1 MTGAFPQLSGNDGRR
16 EPVVRGV
23 PGFRWLEPPAAG
35 IVTGAVTRL
44 ILISAA
50 VVALSACGV
59 GPMPNRSVT
68 STQALAGTAEWLEF
82 ESPQMR
88 QELFRDLA
96 RNSAAQQGLT
106 GPVLFPVMQN
116 GELVG
121 GPGLDLRSDL
131 LQAPDAG
138 VLQLTFDTRGDR
150 FTDDRREAFQGL
162 SEREATELVARSLLH
177 RWGVK
182 SNGPVLVIR
191 AAGAPYAAAW
201 IDGVL
206 RINPAFVYMA
216 AAPAS
221 N

>member
-1 MTGAFPQLSGNDGRR
+1 MK
-16 EPVVRGV
+16 
-23 PGFRWLEPPAAG
+23 
-35 IVTGAVTRL
+35 RL
-44 ILISAA
+44 VLISSA
-50 VVALSACGV
+50 VVVLSACGV
-59 GPMPNRSVT
+59 GSLPARAVT
-68 STQALAGTAEWLEF
+68 STQALSGTAELLEF
-82 ESPQMR
+82 ESPATR
-88 QELFRDLA
+88 QELFRELV
-96 RNSAAQQGLT
+96 RNSFTQQGQVGT
-106 GPVLFPVMQN
+106 VLFPFMQD
-116 GELVG
+116 GELKG
-121 GPGLDLRSDL
+121 AQALDLRSDL

-177 RWGVK
+177 RWNVN
-182 SNGPVLVIR
+182 STGPVLVIR

-221 N
+221 PSN

>member
-1 MTGAFPQLSGNDGRR
+1 V
-16 EPVVRGV
+16 EV
-23 PGFRWLEPPAAG
+23 
-35 IVTGAVTRL
+35 AVIRL

-50 VVALSACGV
+50 VIALSACGV
-59 GPMPNRSVT
+59 GPMPNRTMT

-88 QELFRDLA
+88 HELFRDVA
-96 RNSAAQQGLT
+96 RNSLQQQGQS

-121 GPGLDLRSDL
+121 GPGLELRGDL

-150 FTDDRREAFQGL
+150 FTEDRREAFQGL

-177 RWGVK
+177 RWGLK
-182 SNGPVLVIR
+182 TTGPVLVIR
-191 AAGAPYAAAW
+191 APGAPYAAAW

-216 AAPAS
+216 AAPA
-221 N
+221 NATN

>member
-1 MTGAFPQLSGNDGRR
+1 M
-16 EPVVRGV
+16 
-23 PGFRWLEPPAAG
+23 
-35 IVTGAVTRL
+35 IRL

-50 VVALSACGV
+50 VVTLSACGV
-59 GPMPNRSVT
+59 GTMPSRTMT

-88 QELFRDLA
+88 HELFRDVA
-96 RNSAAQQGLT
+96 RNSAQQQGQT

-116 GELVG
+116 GELIG
-121 GPGLDLRSDL
+121 GQALDLRGDL

-150 FTDDRREAFQGL
+150 FTEDRRDAFQGL

-177 RWGVK
+177 RWGIK
-182 SNGPVLVIR
+182 STGPVLVIR
-191 AAGAPYAAAW
+191 APGAPYAAAW

-216 AAPAS
+216 AAPVVTAS